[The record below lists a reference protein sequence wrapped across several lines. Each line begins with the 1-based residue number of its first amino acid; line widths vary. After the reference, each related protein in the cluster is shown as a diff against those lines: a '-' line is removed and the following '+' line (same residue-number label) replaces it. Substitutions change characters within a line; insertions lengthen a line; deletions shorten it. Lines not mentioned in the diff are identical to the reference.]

1 MHYNTKIT
9 RGGRLI
15 IPAKLRQ
22 ELDLKDGA
30 NVVVQAQGRGFQV
43 IPVRESI
50 RRAQELVSSRLKG
63 RPSLANELIEER
75 RREAA
80 AAELS

>member
-15 IPAKLRQ
+15 VPAKLRRD
-22 ELDLKDGA
+22 LDLKDGE

-50 RRAQELVSSRLKG
+50 RRAQDLVSSRLKG
-63 RPSLANELIEER
+63 RGSLVDELIAER
-75 RREAA
+75 RKEAA
-80 AAELS
+80 EELP

>member
-22 ELDLKDGA
+22 QLDLKDGE
-30 NVVVQAQGRGFQV
+30 NVVVQAQGRGLKV

-50 RRAQELVSSRLKG
+50 RRAQELVASRIKG
-63 RPSLANELIEER
+63 RTSLVDELIAGR
-75 RREAA
+75 RKEAA
-80 AAELS
+80 EDLP